1 MQKIYFNDKP
11 LFLINDLSSDFQ
23 DLKLAPGNVFKEGLN
38 DENLTEIIDVMQSS
52 SVESGIFF
60 HNDTSELEEA
70 IKNKFTVVKA
80 AGGFVLYPD
89 DHVLLIFRK
98 GRWDLPKG
106 KLDEGEALEQCAV
119 REVEEETGLNSVELA
134 EKLIITYHTYYEKEK
149 HILKETHWYLM
160 KSEQLQKLVPQF
172 AENIEACRWVAFS
185 NLDYY
190 MQNTHPSIKDVVNAS
205 MGKLKNPL
213 LF

>member
-11 LFLINDLSSDFQ
+11 LFLINDLSSGFQ
-23 DLKLAPGNVFKEGLN
+23 DLKSAPSTVFKQGLN
-38 DENLTEIIDVMQSS
+38 EENLREIIDRMQSS
-52 SVESGIFF
+52 SVEAGIFF
-60 HNDTSELEEA
+60 HNDISELEEA
-70 IKNKFTVVKA
+70 IKNKFTVIKA
-80 AGGFVLYPD
+80 AGGFVLHPD
-89 DHVLLIFRK
+89 NYVLLIFRK

-106 KLDEGEALEQCAV
+106 KLDDGEELEQCAV
-119 REVEEETGLNSVELA
+119 REVEEETSLISVELA

-172 AENIEACRWVAFS
+172 AESIEACRWVELS

-190 MQNTHPSIKDVVNAS
+190 MKNTHPSIKDVVNAS

-213 LF
+213 FF